1 MKLGV
6 VLNYS
11 LQKAFKIV
19 WLVGNHQG
27 ELGLS
32 DICRRLHMNKTT
44 VFRYIETLIY
54 LNILE
59 KHRDTYYLGIGLA
72 VLGGKVRIQ
81 AEIIE
86 WIHPILVLLAHE
98 VNETVNFAQLS
109 GNTALYL
116 DRVESERGL
125 QMKAVLGANLPCH
138 CTALGKAILAILDPD
153 KAEELLSAVELKKMT
168 KSTITDPALLMK
180 QIESMRRRD
189 YYSEREEFD
198 DELTC
203 VAVPLKVPE
212 LNFIG
217 GISISGP
224 IYRLDQDRLSFL
236 AQRLKKTRDEIV
248 KRLKTSFGGTHS
260 A

>member
-1 MKLGV
+1 M
-6 VLNYS
+6 LNYS

-19 WLVGNHQG
+19 WLVSKHQG

-44 VFRYIETLIY
+44 VFRYVETLVY

-59 KHRDTYYLGIGLA
+59 KHRETYYLGIGLA

-86 WIHPILVLLAHE
+86 WIHPVLVELAQE

-109 GNTALYL
+109 GNNALYL
-116 DRVESERGL
+116 DRVESDRGL
-125 QMKAVLGANLPCH
+125 QMKAIIGANLPCH

-153 KAEELLSAVELKKMT
+153 KAEELLAAVELEKMS
-168 KSTITDPALLMK
+168 KSTITDTAVLMK
-180 QIESMRRRD
+180 QIESMRSRG

-198 DELTC
+198 DELAC

-224 IYRLDQDRLSFL
+224 IYRLDEERLSFL
-236 AQRLKKTRDEIV
+236 AQRLQKTRDEIL
-248 KRLKTSFGGTHS
+248 KRLKTSF
-260 A
+260 

>member
-1 MKLGV
+1 M
-6 VLNYS
+6 NYS
-11 LQKAFKIV
+11 LQKAFKII
-19 WLVGNHQG
+19 WLVSNHQG

-32 DICRRLHMNKTT
+32 DICRRLDMNKTT

-54 LNILE
+54 LDILE

-86 WIHPILVLLAHE
+86 WIHPVLVQLAEE

-116 DRVESERGL
+116 DRVESKRGL
-125 QMKAVLGANLPCH
+125 QMKATVGANLPCH

-153 KAEELLSAVELKKMT
+153 KAKELLASVELIKMS
-168 KSTITDPALLMK
+168 KSTITDPAVLMK
-180 QIESMRRRD
+180 QIESMRSRG

-203 VAVPLKVPE
+203 VAVPLKVQE

-224 IYRLDQDRLSFL
+224 LYRLDEKRLSFL
-236 AQRLKKTRDEIV
+236 AKRLQKTRDEILE
-248 KRLKTSFGGTHS
+248 RLKSAFGGYDD
-260 A
+260 